1 MNDLRYKFYT
11 GIFLYL
17 KGDVMFVIKRNG
29 VKEKF
34 DKKKIA
40 EAMYKAYRSVGI
52 KKTKAQCLENA
63 KLISQGF
70 SDLNEVS
77 IEKIQDSVELFL
89 MESKDYDVAKA
100 YIKYR
105 EKQRLDREN
114 PWSDNDERQ
123 DLILQKY
130 LLPNETKKEFLKR
143 VSFNRPALEK
153 ILRHKEAIFAG
164 RNLYAIGRKGNITGS
179 NCYVTED
186 PEDSL
191 ESIYKVDYQIARTYS
206 YGGGQGMNL
215 SKIRPKGAKVN
226 NSSNTTPGVMVFAEK
241 YSHTTLNT
249 QQESRRG
256 ALMLVLNVDHP
267 DVIDF
272 VTTKLDLNKINGAN
286 ISVAL
291 TDDFMRTVENDGL
304 WEMRFV
310 TPYED
315 IIKSVRAKDLLQL
328 ISYSAHT
335 MGDPGVMFIDHMNDY
350 HLMSEYDEV
359 KFTATNPCGEQPL
372 MAHGSC
378 NLGSINLNA
387 FVKQPFTDEAFFNW
401 ERFDHVVEEMIWSLD
416 ELLTMLGN
424 RHALQ
429 EQRDHVTQYRE
440 VGLGVMGL
448 ADLALSMKKPY
459 GSDEFVEFLDV
470 LMSRM
475 INQAAKASALR
486 AKELGTFPKYNYEKI
501 SSSKFY
507 QTVILPETDELI
519 KKYGLRN
526 SRLLSIA
533 PTGSIS
539 NILGVSGGVEP
550 YFQINYTRRI
560 ISMFDEE
567 KKITVWEKT
576 PLAMA
581 KALDIDP
588 SELPEWTKITSQ
600 NISFEDRANVQS
612 TIQKYV
618 DTAISSTFN
627 LPNSASVEDVM
638 NIYMTAWKKG
648 LKGATVF
655 RDRCAKIGIL
665 AGVNE
670 TTEDLNPATPPTFEV
685 DEKWI
690 DLINHKT
697 KEYTT
702 RIVIEN
708 KEYKPKRFEK
718 ELCPLCKSVLVKR
731 EGCVQCSN
739 DECDYEKCA
748 I

>member
-1 MNDLRYKFYT
+1 
-11 GIFLYL
+11 
-17 KGDVMFVIKRNG
+17 MFVVKRNG

-40 EAMYKAYRSVGI
+40 EAIYKAYRSVDN
-52 KKTKAQCLENA
+52 KKTKQQCLEYA
-63 KLISQGF
+63 KKITDEF
-70 SDLNEVS
+70 REVEEVS

-89 MESKDYDVAKA
+89 MENKDYEVAKA

-105 EKQRLDREN
+105 EKQRIDREN

-130 LLPNETKKEFLKR
+130 LLPNESKKEFLKR
-143 VSFNRPALEK
+143 VSFKRPALQK

-164 RNLYAIGRKGNITGS
+164 RNLYAIGRNGNITGS

-186 PEDSL
+186 PQDNL

-215 SKIRPKGAKVN
+215 SNIRPKGAKVN

-249 QQESRRG
+249 QQDSRRG
-256 ALMLVLNVDHP
+256 ALMLVLNDNHP
-267 DVIDF
+267 DIIDF
-272 VTTKLDLNKINGAN
+272 ITAKLDLEKINGAN
-286 ISVAL
+286 ISVAIS
-291 TDDFMRTVENDGL
+291 DDFMMAVEADRT
-304 WEMRFV
+304 WELKYE
-310 TPYED
+310 TPYEL
-315 IIKSVRAKDLLQL
+315 IVKKVKAKDLLKL

-335 MGDPGVMFIDHMNDY
+335 MGDPGIMFIDHMNDY
-350 HLMSEYDEV
+350 HLMSEFEDV

-372 MAHGSC
+372 MPHGSC
-378 NLGSINLNA
+378 NLASVNLNA
-387 FVKQPFTDEAFFNW
+387 FVKNPFTDDVFFNW

-416 ELLTMLGN
+416 ELLTMLGD
-424 RHALQ
+424 RHALKQ
-429 EQRDHVTQYRE
+429 QREHVKKYRE

-448 ADLALSMKKPY
+448 ADLALSMGLPY
-459 GSDEFVEFLDV
+459 GSSEFIVFIDT

-475 INQAAKASALR
+475 INQAAKASALN
-486 AKELGTFPKYNYEKI
+486 AKELGVFPEYDYDKI
-501 SSSKFY
+501 SKSKFY
-507 QTVILPETDELI
+507 QTVIKPETDELI

-539 NILGVSGGVEP
+539 NIFGVSGGVEP
-550 YFQINYTRRI
+550 FFQINYTRRI
-560 ISMFDEE
+560 ISMFEEE

-581 KALDIDP
+581 KAKNIDP
-588 SELPEWTKITSQ
+588 EDLPEWTKITSQ
-600 NISFEDRANVQS
+600 NISFEARANVQS

-627 LPNSASVEDVM
+627 LVNSASVEDVM
-638 NIYMTAWKKG
+638 NIYLTAWKKG

-665 AGVNE
+665 SGINE
-670 TTEDLNPATPPTFEV
+670 NTEDLNPATPPKFE
-685 DEKWI
+685 
-690 DLINHKT
+690 INEVWKNFVT
-697 KEYTT
+697 GKVKEYETK
-702 RIVIEN
+702 VEIEDTV
-708 KEYKPKRFEK
+708 YKQKRYEI
-718 ELCPLCKSVLVKR
+718 ELCPLCKSVLIKK
-731 EGCVQCSN
+731 EGCMQCSN
-739 DECDYEKCA
+739 NDCDYEKCS